1 MIIGY
6 MRNLKKPDSLAR
18 TTSLIAKS
26 YGIELL
32 HMNPADV
39 DIKKKKVYGRLLIN
53 NKWVEKETDIPPFI
67 DVVPYCFKKETKE
80 VMDFLRE
87 ATLLSEDR
95 RNVIT
100 KEYLQEVLSKDVAF
114 SHLMIPTH
122 PMETFEDLHHY
133 LNAYQKVV
141 LKPESGLRG
150 KNIYFIEKVEA
161 DVFQIGFNTEKWKVP
176 LNELKSFFETTLKGK
191 NYFLQKY
198 VVSRTPQGDPFDCR
212 VHVEKNGRGRWAI
225 AKIYVRIGIGQSV
238 ISNVNQGGGVSDTR
252 EFLKAN
258 YGDKWQEIYQ
268 YLKKLGKIVPEKM
281 EELRGKD
288 IMTLGLDIGIDQSGE
303 HFYLFEVNDSPSS
316 KALKSDVAYFR
327 SNYYLYVLKEKL
339 NIHVKDAKEEVES
352 LSDRIAQMQKE
363 IREKDRALAGMEK
376 QIVQKEKELTS
387 KEKRLNN
394 MLNSTS
400 WKMTGILRKTK
411 KIFVKK

>member
-26 YGIELL
+26 YGLELL
-32 HMNPADV
+32 YMNPRDV
-39 DIKKKKVYGRLLIN
+39 DVKKKKVYGRVLVN
-53 NKWVEKETDIPPFI
+53 NKWMDKETDIPLFI

-87 ATLLSEDR
+87 TTLLSEDR
-95 RNVIT
+95 KNVIT
-100 KEYLQEVLSKDVAF
+100 KEYLQEVLSKDEAF

-133 LNAYQKVV
+133 LNQYQKVV

-150 KNIYFIEKVEA
+150 KNIYFIEMIEA
-161 DVFQIGFNTEKWKVP
+161 DGFQIGFNTEKWKVS
-176 LNELKSFFETTLKGK
+176 LNELASFFDATFKG
-191 NYFLQKY
+191 NQYFLQKY

-212 VHVEKNGRGRWAI
+212 VHVEKNSRGRWAI

-252 EFLKAN
+252 EFLKVN
-258 YGDKWQEIYQ
+258 YGDKWQKIYQ
-268 YLKKLGKIVPEKM
+268 YLKKLGKIIPEKM

-288 IMTLGLDIGIDQSGE
+288 IMTLGLDVGIDQSGDQ
-303 HFYLFEVNDSPSS
+303 FYLFEVNDSPSS

-339 NIHVKDAKEEVES
+339 NIHVKDP
-352 LSDRIAQMQKE
+352 MKE
-363 IREKDRALAGMEK
+363 IELLTDQISQLEKMGGEKDKVIAGMKK
-376 QIVQKEKELTS
+376 QMVQKEKEITS
-387 KEKRLNN
+387 KEKRLNDI
-394 MLNSTS
+394 LNSSS
-400 WKMTGILRKTK
+400 WKLTGILRKAK
-411 KIFVKK
+411 KYL

>member
-1 MIIGY
+1 

-32 HMNPADV
+32 YMNPGDV
-39 DIKKKKVYGRLLIN
+39 DVKKKKVHGRVLVN
-53 NKWVEKETDIPPFI
+53 NKWVDKETDIPPFI

-87 ATLLSEDR
+87 TTLLSEDR
-95 RNVIT
+95 INVIT
-100 KEYLQEVLSKDVAF
+100 KEYLQEVLSKDETF

-122 PMETFEDLHHY
+122 PMQAFEDLHHY
-133 LNAYQKVV
+133 LNTYQKVV

-150 KNIYFIEKVEA
+150 KNIYFIERLEA
-161 DVFQIGFNTEKWKVP
+161 DVFQIGFNTKKWKVP
-176 LNELKSFFETTLKGK
+176 LNELKSFFDDRLKGK

-212 VHVEKNGRGRWAI
+212 VHVEKNGSGRWAI

-268 YLKKLGKIVPEKM
+268 YLKKLGKMIPEKM

-288 IMTLGLDIGIDQSGE
+288 IMTLGMDIGIDQSGE
-303 HFYLFEVNDSPSS
+303 QFYLFEVNDSPIS

-327 SNYYLYVLKEKL
+327 GNYYLYVLKEKL
-339 NIHVKDAKEEVES
+339 NIHMKNPMEEKEN
-352 LSDRIAQMQKE
+352 LSERTFQLQKE
-363 IREKDRALAGMEK
+363 VREKDKIIAGMEK
-376 QIVQKEKELTS
+376 QMVQKEKEIAS

-400 WKMTGILRKTK
+400 WKMTGILRKAK
-411 KIFVKK
+411 KMFVKK